1 MSTKKVCSL
10 GILDININLVL
21 RKSQADNFCFDIN
34 SYNKVEDLENLFFP
48 ERTLD
53 KYSTKNENVKSL
65 KINYFDYI
73 SLSSDNNLINTLL
86 YINRAYK
93 TKTFIE
99 FIMLN
104 QIEFSHSTKFVRKI
118 LQEILDRNY
127 FFIIENKILDIPS
140 KIKFTIKILN
150 NIDDQIIS
158 MKSFELFEI
167 NDLEIKSN
175 LIKRRNEDMN
185 SVKSNV
191 ENNNNLFFEYNNNY
205 IPVLNMDKI
214 IYNFEKTDFFLL
226 DMNTIKDFKLLNNKD
241 FSIFLFEII
250 KKYPLIKIVL
260 IVDDNINNIEKEN
273 LKLNK
278 QLIELSDI
286 IFSFQDKINNFF
298 KIYNSSIKSESKEL
312 KYYLSNLNEY
322 SNFIGN
328 QRPRIYDLIIEDRD
342 KCRKN
347 IPRTTIIFE
356 EFNNVTIYKQLGI
369 NMKLDYVETY
379 HITTSLTKNVNKLQY
394 LYCNNNLFYHIFI
407 GGFLSRMIY
416 NKSFRVCVG
425 AGDLLIKKNIRL
437 FMKNIDYINDLDK
450 YNVLVPSIR
459 KNKKLR
465 INEKIIKEH
474 EELLHKENKF
484 ILDCTNLIKSQ
495 KKDYNPL
502 YDENCASYLLKNQNM
517 KHLKEVGFINKNGV
531 ILKDPD
537 IIRTT
542 DKNKNLIKNMIKAR
556 ILTDKNIFVRNHKN
570 GFRKTIYNTINAL
583 NYDSS
588 EENQK
593 FKSIFNHTNG
603 NSFHRKND
611 SLSPKY
617 NTFYYLPKMS
627 KTLYN
632 FSTKDTKKLIGLNKP
647 NNKILNINKISKTP
661 RNSSFNSGK
670 GRNKND
676 LIIMYKNTHTN
687 YSGFPKLFKKG
698 NSKK

>member
-10 GILDININLVL
+10 GILDINLNLVL
-21 RKSQADNFCFDIN
+21 RRAQAEKFSFDIN
-34 SYNKVEDLENLFFP
+34 AYNTVEDLENLFFP

-53 KYSTKNENVKSL
+53 KYSTKNENVKNL

-93 TKTFIE
+93 KKTFIE

-104 QIEFSHSTKFVRKI
+104 QIEFSESTKFVKKLI
-118 LQEILDRNY
+118 QEIFDRNY
-127 FFIIENKILDIPS
+127 LVIIENKILDVPS
-140 KIKFTIKILN
+140 KIKFIIKILN

-167 NDLEIKSN
+167 NDLEVQQNLVKSEN
-175 LIKRRNEDMN
+175 ADMK
-185 SVKSNV
+185 SVKNNV
-191 ENNNNLFFEYNNNY
+191 ENNNNLFIEYNNNY
-205 IPVLNMDKI
+205 IPILNMDKI
-214 IYNFEKTDFFLL
+214 IYNFDKTDYFLL
-226 DMNTIKDFKLLNNKD
+226 DMNTIKDFKLLKNKD

-260 IVDDNINNIEKEN
+260 IVDENINNIDKEN

-286 IFSFQDKINNFF
+286 IFSFQDKINYFF
-298 KIYNSSIKSESKEL
+298 KVYNSSIKLESKEM
-312 KYYLSNLNEY
+312 KYYLNNLNEY
-322 SNFIGN
+322 SNVLGN
-328 QRPRIYDLIIEDRD
+328 QRPREFDLIIEDRD

-369 NMKLDYVETY
+369 HMKLDYVETY
-379 HITTSLTKNVNKLQY
+379 HITTSNTKNVNKLQY
-394 LYCNNNLFYHIFI
+394 LYSNNNLFYHIFI
-407 GGFLSRMIY
+407 AGFLSRMIY

-437 FMKNIDYINDLDK
+437 FMKNIDYISDIDK
-450 YNVLVPSIR
+450 YNVLVPSV
-459 KNKKLR
+459 KKSKKMR
-465 INEKIIKEH
+465 QNEKIIKEH
-474 EELLHKENKF
+474 EDLLSKENKF
-484 ILDCTNLIKSQ
+484 ILDCTNLLKSQ

-502 YDENCASYLLKNQNM
+502 YDENCASYLLKDQNI
-517 KHLKEVGFINKNGV
+517 KHLKDVGFINKNGI

-537 IIRTT
+537 IIQTT
-542 DKNKNLIKNMIKAR
+542 YNNKNLIKNMIKTR
-556 ILTDKNIFVRNHKN
+556 LLTDRNIFIRNNKN
-570 GFRKTIYNTINAL
+570 VFRQTIYNTINTL

-593 FKSIFNHTNG
+593 FKSIFNHTIG

-611 SLSPKY
+611 SLSPKSKA
-617 NTFYYLPKMS
+617 FYHLPKMS
-627 KTLYN
+627 KTSYN

-647 NNKILNINKISKTP
+647 NNMILNINKISKTP
-661 RNSSFNSGK
+661 RNLSFNSRKGK
-670 GRNKND
+670 NKND
-676 LIIMYKNTHTN
+676 LILMYKNTHKN
-687 YSGFPKLFKKG
+687 YSGFPKLFKRG
-698 NSKK
+698 YSKK

>member
-1 MSTKKVCSL
+1 MSTKKVCSI

-21 RKSQADNFCFDIN
+21 RKSQAYNFSFDIN
-34 SYNKVEDLENLFFP
+34 AYNKVEDLENLFFP

-53 KYSTKNENVKSL
+53 KYSTKNENVKNL

-73 SLSSDNNLINTLL
+73 SLSSDNNLINALL

-104 QIEFSHSTKFVRKI
+104 QIEFSHSTKFVRKL
-118 LQEILDRNY
+118 LQEIFDRNY

-150 NIDDQIIS
+150 DMDDQIIS

-175 LIKRRNEDMN
+175 LIKANN
-185 SVKSNV
+185 SDKNSIKNNV
-191 ENNNNLFFEYNNNY
+191 ETNNNLFFENNNNY

-250 KKYPLIKIVL
+250 KKYPLIKIIL
-260 IVDDNINNIEKEN
+260 IIDDNINNIVKEN

-298 KIYNSSIKSESKEL
+298 KVYYSSIKSESKEL

-322 SNFIGN
+322 SNVIGN
-328 QRPRIYDLIIEDRD
+328 QRPRIYDLIIEDKD

-347 IPRTTIIFE
+347 VPRITIIFE
-356 EFNNVTIYKQLGI
+356 EFNKVTIYKQLGI

-379 HITTSLTKNVNKLQY
+379 HITTSNTKNVNKLQY
-394 LYCNNNLFYHIFI
+394 LYCNNNLIYHIFI
-407 GGFLSRMIY
+407 AGFLSRMIY
-416 NKSFRVCVG
+416 NKSLRVCVG
-425 AGDLLIKKNIRL
+425 AGDLLIKKNLKL
-437 FMKNIDYINDLDK
+437 FMKNIDYINDIDK

-459 KNKKLR
+459 KSRKMRL
-465 INEKIIKEH
+465 NEKIIKEH

-502 YDENCASYLLKNQNM
+502 
-517 KHLKEVGFINKNGV
+517 
-531 ILKDPD
+531 
-537 IIRTT
+537 
-542 DKNKNLIKNMIKAR
+542 
-556 ILTDKNIFVRNHKN
+556 
-570 GFRKTIYNTINAL
+570 
-583 NYDSS
+583 
-588 EENQK
+588 
-593 FKSIFNHTNG
+593 
-603 NSFHRKND
+603 
-611 SLSPKY
+611 
-617 NTFYYLPKMS
+617 
-627 KTLYN
+627 
-632 FSTKDTKKLIGLNKP
+632 
-647 NNKILNINKISKTP
+647 
-661 RNSSFNSGK
+661 
-670 GRNKND
+670 
-676 LIIMYKNTHTN
+676 
-687 YSGFPKLFKKG
+687 
-698 NSKK
+698 

>member
-21 RKSQADNFCFDIN
+21 RKSQAENFNFDIKA
-34 SYNKVEDLENLFFP
+34 YNTVEDLENLFFP
-48 ERTLD
+48 ERTVN
-53 KYSTKNENVKSL
+53 KYTTKNENEKNL

-93 TKTFIE
+93 TKTFVE

-104 QIEFSHSTKFVRKI
+104 QIEFSHNTKFVRKL
-118 LQEILDRNY
+118 LQEIFDRNY

-140 KIKFTIKILN
+140 KIKFTIKILDN
-150 NIDDQIIS
+150 MDDQIIS
-158 MKSFELFEI
+158 IKSFELFEI
-167 NDLEIKSN
+167 NDLEVKQN
-175 LIKRRNEDMN
+175 LLKLRNDDRN
-185 SVKSNV
+185 SAKNKDETS
-191 ENNNNLFFEYNNNY
+191 NNLFFEYNNNY

-226 DMNTIKDFKLLNNKD
+226 DMSTIKDFKLLNNKD

-250 KKYPLIKIVL
+250 KKYPLINIIL
-260 IVDDNINNIEKEN
+260 IVDDNINNIDKESV
-273 LKLNK
+273 KLNK

-298 KIYNSSIKSESKEL
+298 KIYNSSLKNESKEL
-312 KYYLSNLNEY
+312 KYYFNNLNEY
-322 SNFIGN
+322 SNVIGN
-328 QRPRIYDLIIEDRD
+328 QRPKIYDLIIEDRD

-369 NMKLDYVETY
+369 HMKLDYVETY
-379 HITTSLTKNVNKLQY
+379 HITTSNTKNVNKLQY
-394 LYCNNNLFYHIFI
+394 LYCNNNLFYHLFI
-407 GGFLSRMIY
+407 AGFLSRMIY

-437 FMKNIDYINDLDK
+437 FMKNIDYINNIDK

-459 KNKKLR
+459 KTKKMKL
-465 INEKIIKEH
+465 NEKIIKEH
-474 EELLHKENKF
+474 EELLNKENKF

-537 IIRTT
+537 IVRTT
-542 DKNKNLIKNMIKAR
+542 DKNKNLIKNIIKNR
-556 ILTDKNIFVRNHKN
+556 ILTDKNIFIRNNKN
-570 GFRKTIYNTINAL
+570 VFRKTIYNTINTL

-588 EENQK
+588 DENQK
-593 FKSIFNHTNG
+593 FISIFNHTIG

-611 SLSPKY
+611 SISPKY
-617 NTFYYLPKMS
+617 NTFYHLPKMS
-627 KTLYN
+627 KTSFN
-632 FSTKDTKKLIGLNKP
+632 FSTKDTKRLIGLNKP

-661 RNSSFNSGK
+661 RSSSFNSCK
-670 GRNKND
+670 GRNKNN
-676 LIIMYKNTHTN
+676 LIQMYKNTHKN
-687 YSGFPKLFKKG
+687 YSGFPKLFKRG
-698 NSKK
+698 YSKK

>member
-1 MSTKKVCSL
+1 MSTKKVCSI

-21 RKSQADNFCFDIN
+21 RKSQAYNFSFDIN
-34 SYNKVEDLENLFFP
+34 AYNKVEDLENLFFP

-53 KYSTKNENVKSL
+53 KYSTKNENVKNL

-73 SLSSDNNLINTLL
+73 SLSSDNNLINSLL

-104 QIEFSHSTKFVRKI
+104 QFEFSNSTKFVRKL
-118 LQEILDRNY
+118 LQEIFDRNY

-150 NIDDQIIS
+150 DMDDQIIS

-167 NDLEIKSN
+167 NDLEIKPN
-175 LIKRRNEDMN
+175 LMKAKNSDMN
-185 SVKSNV
+185 SIKNNV
-191 ENNNNLFFEYNNNY
+191 ETNNNLFFENNY

-250 KKYPLIKIVL
+250 KKYPLIKIIL
-260 IVDDNINNIEKEN
+260 IVDDNINNIGKEN

-298 KIYNSSIKSESKEL
+298 KVYNSSIKSESKQL

-322 SNFIGN
+322 SNVIGN
-328 QRPRIYDLIIEDRD
+328 QTPRIYDLIIEDRD

-347 IPRTTIIFE
+347 IPRITIIFE
-356 EFNNVTIYKQLGI
+356 EFNKVTIYKQLGI
-369 NMKLDYVETY
+369 NMKLDYVETF
-379 HITTSLTKNVNKLQY
+379 HITTSNTKNVNKLQY

-407 GGFLSRMIY
+407 AGFLSRMIY
-416 NKSFRVCVG
+416 NKSLRVCVG
-425 AGDLLIKKNIRL
+425 AGDLLIKKNLKL
-437 FMKNIDYINDLDK
+437 FMKNIDYINDIDK

-459 KNKKLR
+459 KSRKMRL
-465 INEKIIKEH
+465 NEKIIKEH

-484 ILDCTNLIKSQ
+484 ILDCTNLIKSK

-531 ILKDPD
+531 ILKAPD
-537 IIRTT
+537 IIRAT
-542 DKNKNLIKNMIKAR
+542 DKNKNIIKNMIKTR
-556 ILTDKNIFVRNHKN
+556 ILTDKNIFIRNNKN
-570 GFRKTIYNTINAL
+570 LFRKTIYNTINAL

-593 FKSIFNHTNG
+593 FKSIFNHTIG
-603 NSFHRKND
+603 NNFHRKND

-617 NTFYYLPKMS
+617 STFYHLPKMS

-647 NNKILNINKISKTP
+647 NKMILNINKISKTP
-661 RNSSFNSGK
+661 RNLSFNNGK
-670 GRNKND
+670 RKNKND
-676 LIIMYKNTHTN
+676 LIIMYKNAHNN
-687 YSGFPKLFKKG
+687 YSGFPKLFKRG
-698 NSKK
+698 YSKK